1 MRPTTAVATVQSML
15 SFIVPAYNEELE
27 LPSTIASIRAAAQ
40 DRAARGRIG
49 RGEQYEIVVVDDAS
63 TDATARVARD
73 AGVKVVAR
81 NRRQTAAARNA
92 GARHA
97 HGAPWHSVADD
108 RGRTDKAL
116 NGQVT

>member
-40 DRAARGRIG
+40 DRSARGRIG

-73 AGVKVVAR
+73 EGGKVVSI
-81 NRRQTAAARNA
+81 NRRRIAAARNA
-92 GARHA
+92 RAAHA
-97 HGAPWHSVADD
+97 QGDTLHFVDSYTWLKG
-108 RGRTDKAL
+108 KL
-116 NGQVT
+116 L